1 MPKVYTLFTWQ
12 ADGGNSVCLC
22 EVSGVKMGKSKKD
35 YREEVEYHTGYDSAP
50 SSEDDDAS
58 SSSSDSPSSSNSS
71 SRDSSNS
78 EEERRQRRHVKRKSS
93 KVKREKRSKRANSS
107 EDEDEEEQQQKRKRA
122 RHTVEEHPDE
132 WRHRG
137 SSGSRRKKHHHH
149 HHHRKHKHKH
159 RRHRRH
165 HSEERGSRGGD
176 GRNLERPLDG
186 RKGREVDERRARER
200 LEPERERRPP
210 REERKDRK
218 EEKRSR
224 EKGRN
229 DASRPVKSKWDDEDD
244 SLSSDINRRIK
255 VEPGLEKEDSEGWNG
270 EYEESNSRGRKQ
282 KHQQQ
287 RRRQH
292 AEESVR
298 PTQRVKEETGSRSS
312 WDNSN
317 STANSENGRT
327 TWGPGGDGG
336 AGGGDGGG
344 NDNFEGGEEERQKPN
359 LSVTGKLAED
369 TNMYNGVVIKYSQP
383 SEARKPKRRWRWYIF
398 KGDEELPFLPL
409 HRQSAYLIGRDR
421 KVADIPTDHPS
432 CSKQHAVLQYRLVSY
447 NREDGTKGRTV
458 KPYILDLGS
467 ANGTFVNNRRID
479 SKKFVELLEKDVVK
493 FGYSSREYILLHE
506 GSKGDDEDMPDTGAD
521 LSPVSLLRS

>member
-1 MPKVYTLFTWQ
+1 
-12 ADGGNSVCLC
+12 
-22 EVSGVKMGKSKKD
+22 MGKSKKD

-58 SSSSDSPSSSNSS
+58 SSSSNSPSSSSS
-71 SRDSSNS
+71 SSNASNS
-78 EEERRQRRHVKRKSS
+78 EEERRQRRHAKRKTS

-107 EDEDEEEQQQKRKRA
+107 EDEEEEEEQQRRKRA

-165 HSEERGSRGGD
+165 HSEERGGRGGD
-176 GRNLERPLDG
+176 GRSLERPVDG
-186 RKGREVDERRARER
+186 RKGREVEERRARER
-200 LEPERERRPP
+200 LEPERERRST
-210 REERKDRK
+210 REEKKERK

-229 DASRPVKSKWDDEDD
+229 EASRPVKSKWDDEED
-244 SLSSDINRRIK
+244 SVSSDISRRIK
-255 VEPGLEKEDSEGWNG
+255 VEPGLEREGSEGWDG
-270 EYEESNSRGRKQ
+270 EYEESNGRGRRQ

-287 RRRQH
+287 RRRPH
-292 AEESVR
+292 PEEGVR
-298 PTQRVKEETGSRSS
+298 PVQRVKEEPESRSS

-327 TWGPGGDGG
+327 SWG
-336 AGGGDGGG
+336 AGGNGGG
-344 NDNFEGGEEERQKPN
+344 DDGNGNAEGEEQEREKPN
-359 LSVTGKLAED
+359 LAVTGKLAED

>member
-1 MPKVYTLFTWQ
+1 
-12 ADGGNSVCLC
+12 
-22 EVSGVKMGKSKKD
+22 MGKQSKKD

-58 SSSSDSPSSSNSS
+58 SSSSNSPSSSSS
-71 SRDSSNS
+71 SSNASNS
-78 EEERRQRRHVKRKSS
+78 EEERRQRRHAKRKTS

-107 EDEDEEEQQQKRKRA
+107 EDEEEEEEQQRRKRA

-165 HSEERGSRGGD
+165 HSEERGGRGGD
-176 GRNLERPLDG
+176 GRSLERPVDG
-186 RKGREVDERRARER
+186 RKGREVEERRARER
-200 LEPERERRPP
+200 LEPERERRST
-210 REERKDRK
+210 REEKKERK

-229 DASRPVKSKWDDEDD
+229 EASRPVKSKWDDEED
-244 SLSSDINRRIK
+244 SVSSDISRRIK
-255 VEPGLEKEDSEGWNG
+255 VEPGLEREGSEGWDG
-270 EYEESNSRGRKQ
+270 EYEESNGRGRRQ

-287 RRRQH
+287 RRRPH
-292 AEESVR
+292 PEEGVR
-298 PTQRVKEETGSRSS
+298 PVQRVKEEPESRSS

-327 TWGPGGDGG
+327 SWG
-336 AGGGDGGG
+336 AGGNGGG
-344 NDNFEGGEEERQKPN
+344 DDGNGNAEGEEQEREKPN
-359 LSVTGKLAED
+359 LAVTGKLAED

>member
-1 MPKVYTLFTWQ
+1 MREQ
-12 ADGGNSVCLC
+12 
-22 EVSGVKMGKSKKD
+22 SKKD

-58 SSSSDSPSSSNSS
+58 SSSSNSPSSSSS
-71 SRDSSNS
+71 SSNASNS
-78 EEERRQRRHVKRKSS
+78 EEERRQRRHAKRKTS

-107 EDEDEEEQQQKRKRA
+107 EDEEEEEEQQRRKRA

-165 HSEERGSRGGD
+165 HSEERGGRGGD
-176 GRNLERPLDG
+176 GRSLERPVDG
-186 RKGREVDERRARER
+186 RKGREVEERRARER
-200 LEPERERRPP
+200 LEPERERRST
-210 REERKDRK
+210 REEKKERK

-229 DASRPVKSKWDDEDD
+229 EASRPVKSKWDDEED
-244 SLSSDINRRIK
+244 SVSSDISRRIK
-255 VEPGLEKEDSEGWNG
+255 VEPGLEREGSEGWDG
-270 EYEESNSRGRKQ
+270 EYEESNGRGRRQ

-287 RRRQH
+287 RRRPH
-292 AEESVR
+292 PEEGVR
-298 PTQRVKEETGSRSS
+298 PVQRVKEEPESRSS

-327 TWGPGGDGG
+327 SWG
-336 AGGGDGGG
+336 AGGNGGG
-344 NDNFEGGEEERQKPN
+344 DDGNGNAEGEEQEREKPN
-359 LSVTGKLAED
+359 LAVTGKLAED